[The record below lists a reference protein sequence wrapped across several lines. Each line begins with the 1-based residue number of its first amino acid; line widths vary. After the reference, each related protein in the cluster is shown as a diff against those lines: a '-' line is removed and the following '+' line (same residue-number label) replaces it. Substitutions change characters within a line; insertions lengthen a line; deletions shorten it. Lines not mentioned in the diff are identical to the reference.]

1 MGQPVLNLDSPEQE
15 GPVMETYSEMET
27 LQVPWSVIVA
37 VPHSKAEETG
47 V

>member
-1 MGQPVLNLDSPEQE
+1 MGQPVQNLDSPEQE
-15 GPVMETYSEMET
+15 GPVMETYSETET